1 MNIIQGVNRLL
12 ASWIGG
18 DAGKWWAEQALD
30 AYPLFKPC
38 DVGFSRY
45 HGTIGTLIAFFSG
58 MGWSHQFTLVSGAEI
73 AEATTP
79 VGRVTNLRV
88 YMDKRHS
95 IEVWR
100 FPDAV
105 VTPHYKA
112 LLVGHARGVVGK
124 KYDYEKIAAH
134 LVDAVCNFLFGRRP
148 FAQYV
153 VDADASGKNVCS
165 EWWGWVW
172 WAVTGWPFC
181 PGKPISKLPRVKA
194 GWETPAQNYGRTIEM
209 GAVKVFEMRRGKIVY
224 IAEDF

>member
-1 MNIIQGVNRLL
+1 MLTGLKALV

-18 DAGKWWAEQALD
+18 DAGKWWHEQELD

-58 MGWSHQFTLVSGAEI
+58 RGWSHQFTCLGAGEI
-73 AEATTP
+73 AEAVSP
-79 VGRVTNLRV
+79 KGRITGLYV
-88 YMDKRHS
+88 YMDRKHS

-100 FPDAV
+100 FPDNV
-105 VTPHYKA
+105 VTPHYKS
-112 LLVGHARGVVGK
+112 LLVGHARGVVGRP
-124 KYDYEKIAAH
+124 YDYTNIARH
-134 LVDAVCNFLFGRRP
+134 LVDSVCNFLFGMRP
-148 FAQYV
+148 LAQYV
-153 VDADASGKNVCS
+153 KDADGAGKNVCS

-172 WAVTGWPFC
+172 FFVTGLPFN
-181 PGKPISKLPRVKA
+181 PGPRSSKLPHVKQ
-194 GWETPAQNYGRTIEM
+194 GQETPAQNYGRTIEM

>member
-1 MNIIQGVNRLL
+1 MLDGLKRLV

-18 DAGKWWAEQALD
+18 DAGKWWAEQGID
-30 AYPLFKPC
+30 GYPLFKPC

-58 MGWSHQFTLVSGAEI
+58 AGWSHQFTLVSGSDI

-79 VGRVTNLRV
+79 VGRITNLRA

-95 IEVWR
+95 MEVWR

-105 VTPHYKA
+105 VSPHYKS

-124 KYDYEKIAAH
+124 PYDYVNIARH
-134 LVDAVCNFLFGRRP
+134 LFDSIANFLFGVRP
-148 FAQYV
+148 LAQYV
-153 VDADASGKNVCS
+153 KDADGAGKNVCS

-172 WAVTGWPFC
+172 FFVTGLPYN
-181 PGKPISKLPRVKA
+181 PGKPTSKLERVKP
-194 GWETPAQNYGRTIEM
+194 GQETPAQNYGRTIEL

-224 IAEDF
+224 IAEEF